1 MECVQGPGYLC
12 GSPGAFQGRQ
22 LPPLLCY
29 THPSPGGTF
38 CDPTKVPPP
47 PFPVS
52 PCVFQQEESSE
63 HCLLNRSL
71 YVLGL
76 CPRRDLSEN
85 GDRKVGTEGRDL
97 CSAPCPPETHTSLR
111 QATVLSQETCPSP
124 PPPSLGQQV
133 KLKQVIPVTEEEKTE
148 HGVAAERRRMRLVYA
163 DTIKDLL
170 AHCAIQ
176 DGECG
181 YTHKRAAGVLKPPLS
196 GKRKGSP
203 MDLCPW

>member
-12 GSPGAFQGRQ
+12 GSPGALQGRQ

-63 HCLLNRSL
+63 HCILNRSL

-97 CSAPCPPETHTSLR
+97 CSAPCPPETHTR
-111 QATVLSQETCPSP
+111 QA
-124 PPPSLGQQV
+124 G
-133 KLKQVIPVTEEEKTE
+133 
-148 HGVAAERRRMRLVYA
+148 
-163 DTIKDLL
+163 
-170 AHCAIQ
+170 HCAIS
-176 DGECG
+176 GNLSP
-181 YTHKRAAGVLKPPLS
+181 RPPHLLAN
-196 GKRKGSP
+196 R
-203 MDLCPW
+203 

>member
-1 MECVQGPGYLC
+1 MRMGT
-12 GSPGAFQGRQ
+12 GRWAQ
-22 LPPLLCY
+22 KGEI
-29 THPSPGGTF
+29 SA
-38 CDPTKVPPP
+38 VPPAP
-47 PFPVS
+47 QKHIPASGRPL
-52 PCVFQQEESSE
+52 C
-63 HCLLNRSL
+63 CL
-71 YVLGL
+71 
-76 CPRRDLSEN
+76 
-85 GDRKVGTEGRDL
+85 RKLV
-97 CSAPCPPETHTSLR
+97 P
-111 QATVLSQETCPSP
+111 P